1 VALDAPACAESLC
14 FGENAPVLG
23 IANDETALGIVL
35 GPDERETITQTVT
48 SQALGTL
55 FCSENGRRK

>member
-1 VALDAPACAESLC
+1 MALDAPACAESLC
-14 FGENAPVLG
+14 FVLG

>member
-14 FGENAPVLG
+14 FGENALVLG
-23 IANDETALGIVL
+23 IANNETALGIVL

-48 SQALGTL
+48 SRLIP
-55 FCSENGRRK
+55 K